1 MKQEP
6 RKILYPLSI
15 LYGWIVSFRNYLF
28 DAGVLKSRQFDIPT
42 VSVGNI
48 TVGGTGKTP
57 HIEYL
62 INLLK
67 NQFQVAVLS
76 RGYKRLSKGFVLAD
90 NKTPMY
96 KIGDEPFQMKQK
108 HPQTTIAVDK
118 NRCHGIDKLQ
128 KNNPELDVI
137 LLDDAY
143 QHRYVKP
150 GINILLVDYNRLIC
164 DDTMLPAGNLREPV
178 RGKNRANIILVTK
191 CPPDIKPFDY
201 RVIRKNMRP
210 FPYQKLFFTSLQYKG
225 VKALFNP
232 KEKSHSMKW
241 LKGKEVIL
249 LTGIASPT
257 SMQQEIQQY
266 SQVTPL
272 AFSDHHA
279 FKRKDMEQLHRLF
292 EKTKGNEKIIVTTEK
307 DAARL
312 VELDFIPESLKP
324 HIYVVPI
331 EVVFM
336 QEQQK
341 LFNKIILEYVSKHRR
356 NSLLSKKKNVLP
368 A

>member
-1 MKQEP
+1 MKQET

-28 DAGVLKSRQFDIPT
+28 DAGLLKSRSFDIPII
-42 VSVGNI
+42 SVGNI

-90 NKTPMY
+90 EKTPMT

-108 HPQTTIAVDK
+108 FSQVTVAVDK

-128 KNNPELDVI
+128 RCNPELDVI

-164 DDTMLPAGNLREPV
+164 NDAMLPAGNLREPE
-178 RGKNRANIILVTK
+178 RGKNRANIILITK
-191 CPPDIKPFDY
+191 CPQDIKPFDY
-201 RVIRKNMRP
+201 RVIRKNMKP
-210 FPYQKLFFTSLQYKG
+210 FPYQKLLFTSLQYKG
-225 VKALFNP
+225 VHALFNP
-232 KEKSHSMKW
+232 GEKKHSMKW

-249 LTGIASPT
+249 LTGIASPVAL
-257 SMQQEIQQY
+257 QQEIQQY
-266 SQVTPL
+266 SLITPL
-272 AFSDHHA
+272 AFGDHHA
-279 FKRKDMEQLHRLF
+279 FKPKDMEQLRHLF
-292 EKTKGNEKIIVTTEK
+292 EKAKGKEKIIVTTEK

-312 VELDFIPESLKP
+312 IELDFIPESLKP
-324 HIYVVPI
+324 HIYVIPI

-341 LFNKIILEYVSKHRR
+341 LFNKIITEYVSKNRR
-356 NSLLSKKKNVLP
+356 DGLLSKKKSALQ

>member
-1 MKQEP
+1 MKQET
-6 RKILYPLSI
+6 RKILYPFSI
-15 LYGWIVSFRNYLF
+15 LYGWIVSLRNALF
-28 DAGVLKSRQFDIPT
+28 DAGILKSRSFEIPII
-42 VSVGNI
+42 SVGNI

-62 INLLK
+62 INLLQ
-67 NQFQVAVLS
+67 NHFRVAVLS
-76 RGYKRLSKGFVLAD
+76 RGYKRNSQGFVLAGE
-90 NKTPMY
+90 NTPMQ

-108 HPQTTIAVDK
+108 YPHVAIAVDK
-118 NRCHGIDKLQ
+118 NRCHGIAKLQ
-128 KNNPELDVI
+128 KNDADLDVI

-164 DDTMLPAGNLREPV
+164 NDTMLPAGNLREPES
-178 RGKNRANIILVTK
+178 GKSRANIILITK

-201 RVIRKNMRP
+201 RVIRKNMKP
-210 FPYQKLFFTSLQYKG
+210 FPYQKLLFTSLQYKG
-225 VKALFNP
+225 VKTLFEAKP
-232 KEKSHSMKW
+232 KIHPMKW

-249 LTGIASPT
+249 LTGIAST
-257 SMQQEIQQY
+257 VALEQEIQRY
-266 SQVTPL
+266 SAVTPL
-272 AFSDHHA
+272 AFGDHHA
-279 FKRKDMEQLHRLF
+279 FSHKDIERLRHLF
-292 EKTKGNEKIIVTTEK
+292 EAARGKEKIIVTTEK

-312 VELDFIPESLKP
+312 VGLDFIPENLKP

-336 QEQQK
+336 LEQQK
-341 LFNKIILEYVSKHRR
+341 QFNKIITEYVSKNRKD
-356 NSLLSKKKNVLP
+356 SPLFKKTDDFT